1 MCLHACVQI
10 HRHSFWACNE
20 NRCGQNENMFHYLK
34 DYLIDSLEAP
44 RGTSETTLMDL
55 VLL

>member
-34 DYLIDSLEAP
+34 DYLIDSLKAP